1 MVRHTRRLQ
10 PEGAGKLTLAPSDVT
25 HSLEGFVAPRIAPPL
40 PAKSLLEEY
49 RATATGID
57 LTLMP
62 WQLLAS
68 RYLTATGKDGWTFR
82 EVAIVVA
89 RQNGKTKLLVPRI
102 LMDLRAGKHIIHT
115 AQNRI
120 LPRQVFFAVAQQLNQ
135 TGEIPKG
142 GYRQANGQERI
153 DHESGGSYVI
163 VAPQRGA
170 RGLSADTLI
179 FDELRE
185 FEDYEVIAAATPTL
199 TASSDPQTIYL
210 SNAGSDASVVLN
222 DLKRR
227 GEEGGNAEYAYLE
240 WSADPDKRID
250 DRTGWA
256 QANPAL
262 GQFSRMQTNLENAY
276 ASKPAPEFETE
287 HLCRWVASM
296 QPKLVSDAAWNLCQG
311 DVSTPE
317 QRPSMA
323 FNAAPDGKRASAAL
337 SWPTADGRIAL
348 VELAEVTGDPI
359 DVDAL
364 GKDLKKL
371 GLEKRVRKIGFS
383 SWTDAALARHMS
395 KAEAIDAKEF
405 AAASANFVQLVQS
418 GRLVWDACD
427 DVTGDLAWASRKPH
441 EASGSYVAVPAAP
454 ERSITACLAAIRATW
469 LASAPKPTVPRIG

>member
-1 MVRHTRRLQ
+1 VTVAAADWRKAM
-10 PEGAGKLTLAPSDVT
+10 EGL
-25 HSLEGFVAPRIAPPL
+25 VAPRIAPPL
-40 PAKSLLEEY
+40 PARSLIDEY
-49 RATATGID
+49 RATAEGVGI
-57 LTLMP
+57 TLMP
-62 WQLLAS
+62 WQQLAG
-68 RYLTATGKDGWTFR
+68 RYLMANGKDGWTFR

-102 LMDLRAGKHIIHT
+102 VMDLRAGKKIIHT

-120 LPRQVFFAVAQQLNQ
+120 LPRQVFFAVAQQLLA
-135 TGEIPKG
+135 TGEIPRG

-153 DHESGGSYVI
+153 YHKSGGEYVI

-227 GEEGGNAEYAYLE
+227 GEEGGEGEYAYLE
-240 WSADPDKRID
+240 WSADPEKRID
-250 DRTGWA
+250 DRSGWA

-262 GQFSRMQTNLENAY
+262 GNMPRMEANLETAFH
-276 ASKPAPEFETE
+276 SKPAPEFETE

-296 QPKLVSDAAWNLCQG
+296 QPKLVSDAAWGLCQG
-311 DVSTPE
+311 DVSVPE
-317 QRPSMA
+317 GRPSMA
-323 FNAAPDGKRASAAL
+323 FNAAPDGKRASAAM
-337 SWPTADGRIAL
+337 SWPMADGRIAL

-359 DVDAL
+359 DVDRL
-364 GKDLKKL
+364 GVDLKKL
-371 GLEKRVRKIGFS
+371 ALAKRVRKIGFA
-383 SWTDAALARHMS
+383 SWTDAALARHMP

-418 GRLVWDACD
+418 SRLVWEACQ
-427 DVTGDLAWASRKPH
+427 DVTADLAWASRKPH
-441 EASGSYVAVPAAP
+441 EASGSYTAVPAAP
-454 ERSITACLAAIRATW
+454 ERSITACLAAIRAVW
-469 LASAPKPTVPRIG
+469 LASAPKAPTPRIG

>member
-1 MVRHTRRLQ
+1 MER
-10 PEGAGKLTLAPSDVT
+10 GGMTLAPADMA
-25 HSLEGFVAPRIAPPL
+25 HALEGFIAPRIAPPL
-40 PAKSLLEEY
+40 PAKSLLDEY

-120 LPRQVFFAVAQQLNQ
+120 LPRQVFFAVAQQLNK

-153 DHESGGSYVI
+153 DHKSGGSYVI

-262 GQFSRMQTNLENAY
+262 GQFPRMQTNLENAY

-296 QPKLVSDAAWNLCQG
+296 QPKLVSDAAWRLCEG
-311 DVSTPE
+311 DVSTVE
-317 QRPSMA
+317 GRPSIA
-323 FNAAPDGKRASAAL
+323 FNMDPNGTRASAAMA
-337 SWPTADGRIAL
+337 WPMADGRIAL
-348 VELAEVTGDPI
+348 VELTEAVGEPI
-359 DVDAL
+359 DADLL
-364 GKDLKKL
+364 GKDLKELALKHRA
-371 GLEKRVRKIGFS
+371 KNIGFA
-383 SWTDAALARHMS
+383 SWTDGPLARYLP
-395 KAEAIDAKEF
+395 KAKPIDGKEF
-405 AAASANFVQLVQS
+405 AAASGKFAELVQS
-418 GRLVWDACD
+418 ARLVWDGASH
-427 DVTGDLAWASRKPH
+427 VSEDLGWTSRKPH
-441 EASGSYVAVPAAP
+441 DSGAWTAVPATP
-454 ERSITACLAAIRATW
+454 ERPVTAVLAAIRAVY
-469 LASAPKPTVPRIG
+469 LASAPKPAPPRIG